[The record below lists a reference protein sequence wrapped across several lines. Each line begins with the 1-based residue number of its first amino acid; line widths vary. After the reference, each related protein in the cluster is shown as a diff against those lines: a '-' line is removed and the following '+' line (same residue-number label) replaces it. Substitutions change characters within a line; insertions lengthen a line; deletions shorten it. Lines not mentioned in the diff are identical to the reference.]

1 MSRNFY
7 RIRNLNSL
15 LGEYKELENQ
25 EIFFQTPEKLND
37 PMEGFMDYVFN
48 GDKIVWR
55 NFFEHYIYCLNS
67 VFMLYYKII
76 GEKLIFSNDIIPIF
90 DNLYDVRQSIT
101 YIEFQDIP
109 KKFFNLYGDL
119 IDKISKRTT
128 AITKNELLNYLYTFN
143 YDLLEIIQRVYED
156 KGLMP
161 KRDQFIEINKNKI
174 QEMIKAIDAL
184 KELKKEY
191 GVEKVNK
198 LHQNSVA
205 WFDKN
210 MLELSCLTKLDQNTH
225 NKYFIINFHT
235 HYLEALQKL
244 AYPKIYVASFLEN
257 YHNSSV
263 WGNYGENHSGVCLI
277 FEADE
282 NNSLNFLNVL
292 SGDTQTKQ
300 SMRFQKVNYDGNF
313 EEINFF
319 ESFGLSTEPTV
330 NSWYMDENKNKSI
343 LFDKVL
349 NNQEK
354 WRDGFWNKFEKN
366 KLIKTKDW
374 SYENEYRITWHGLI
388 NPEIHEKYRNLKYNF
403 NSLKGLIFG
412 IKTPLEKKCEIIEII
427 KKKCIENERTEFEF
441 YQAYYCDSK
450 KDIRKIKLN
459 IDIGVTNETIKKKLN
474 LEFLE
479 HKYKAIEL
487 ENRLNKMIDTKSE

>member
-1 MSRNFY
+1 MKKIFY

-15 LGEYKELENQ
+15 LGKYKELENQ

-37 PMEGFMDYVFN
+37 PMEGFMDFVFD
-48 GDKIVWR
+48 GDEIVWR

-76 GEKLIFSNDIIPIF
+76 GEKFIFSNDIIPIF
-90 DNLYDVRQSIT
+90 HNLYDVRQSST
-101 YIEFQDIP
+101 YIELQDIP
-109 KKFFNLYGDL
+109 KIFFDLYGDL

-128 AITKNELLNYLYTFN
+128 AITKNEFLNYLYTFN
-143 YDLLEIIQRVYED
+143 YDLLEIIQKVYEA

-161 KRDQFIEINKNKI
+161 KREQFIEIDKNKI

-184 KELKKEY
+184 EELQNEY
-191 GVEKVNK
+191 GVEKVNII
-198 LHQNSVA
+198 HQNNKS
-205 WFDKN
+205 WYDKL
-210 MLELSCLTKLDQNTH
+210 MLELSCVSKIDQNTP
-225 NKYFIINFHT
+225 NKYFIMNFHT

-244 AYPKIYVASFLEN
+244 AYPKIYVASFLED

-292 SGDTQTKQ
+292 SGNTQTKQ

-330 NSWYMDENKNKSI
+330 NSWYMDENKNKSN
-343 LFDKVL
+343 LFDEVI

-354 WRDGFWNKFEKN
+354 WRDVFWSKLENN

-374 SYENEYRITWHGLI
+374 SYENEYRITWHRLQNYDI
-388 NPEIHEKYRNLKYNF
+388 EENYRKLKYDF

-427 KKKCIENERTEFEF
+427 KKKCMEHERCEFEF
-441 YQAYYCDSK
+441 YQAYYCNNN
-450 KDIRKIKLN
+450 KDVRKGKLN
-459 IDIGVTNETIKKKLN
+459 IDIGVTQESIRTKLN
-474 LEFLE
+474 LEFLQ

-487 ENRLNKMIDTKSE
+487 ENRLNKIMGIKDE